1 MTFTLR
7 RRCHYRH
14 QSCARFSGM
23 LALMCHFKCKN
34 LVGELLPASPATP
47 SAAAAECLRTGF
59 VGGEK
64 KERVCLSSTVIRWR
78 LEG

>member
-1 MTFTLR
+1 
-7 RRCHYRH
+7 
-14 QSCARFSGM
+14 M

-34 LVGELLPASPATP
+34 LVGEPLPASPATP
-47 SAAAAECLRTGF
+47 YAAAARCLRTGLGGGE
-59 VGGEK
+59 VGGGQKKKKK